1 MSSLYDEFEVRVP
14 VASTPAVTSGSV
26 TIRDRPE
33 HYLGPRGHD
42 RSVLIAVGGHPRLYL
57 VSDEA
62 EALHTA
68 LERWRERRAVLRR
81 DTRRNGEAG
90 Q

>member
-1 MSSLYDEFEVRVP
+1 VSSLYDEFGVRVP
-14 VASTPAVTSGSV
+14 IISTSSATNCGV

-42 RSVLIAVGGHPRLYL
+42 RSILIAVGAHPRLYL
-57 VSDEA
+57 VTEEA

-68 LERWRERRAVLRR
+68 LARWRERRAALRP
-81 DTRRNGEAG
+81 DPPVSGEAER
-90 Q
+90 